1 MKRLRIISII
11 LAICVMFVSSGTA
24 SLAMDYGDYLNSS
37 VEFMQDMYY
46 QGMTDTEAFKAAL
59 KGIFGNLDP
68 YSGFFDD
75 EETKQLNISLEG
87 NFVGIGA
94 SLEKNDEGILII
106 KVYESSPAE
115 KAGLLEGDVILAVD
129 GKFTRGREADIVA
142 AEIRGDAGTQVT
154 LTIKRQS
161 EFMDVTVTR
170 GLVVV
175 NPVEFRF
182 IGKTA
187 YIHIDTFNS
196 NTAEKFG
203 EAMDAVA
210 RMGTTRIILDLRDN
224 PGGFVDQAVSV
235 AKRLIPKGLITKLDF
250 KSERLTDMSYYSSL
264 ETSPYIIA
272 VLVDENSAS
281 ASEIL
286 ASAIQD
292 AGNGI
297 LIGQKTYGKGVVQ
310 NMFSVITP
318 EAYIKYHDQF
328 GVGYISDIEWMVYH
342 GVFPTADEILG
353 TIKITT
359 GHYLTR
365 NGKQIQDI
373 GLNPDINVE
382 DRTNPNGID
391 ISLVDGL
398 ANNTGTLALN
408 AYDDGVYQAERILR
422 AAGYFAGTPDKLL
435 DAEAQ
440 AAIKKFQADQKLG
453 VSGEIDST
461 TREKLNLL
469 LDDLRIK
476 NDPQYT
482 KALEFLDTFAK

>member
-1 MKRLRIISII
+1 MKRMKIISII
-11 LAICVMFVSSGTA
+11 LIICTMFLSSGTA
-24 SLAMDYGDYLNSS
+24 SMALDYGDYLNST

-46 QGMTDTEAFKAAL
+46 QSMTDTESFKAAL

-75 EETKQLNISLEG
+75 EESKQLNMSLEG

-94 SLEKNDEGILII
+94 SLEKCDEGILII
-106 KVYESSPAE
+106 KVYEDSPAE
-115 KAGLLEGDVILAVD
+115 KAGLCEGDIILGVD
-129 GKFTRGREADIVA
+129 GVPAVGRDADIVA
-142 AEIRGDAGTQVT
+142 TEIRGDAGTRVT

-161 EFMDVTVTR
+161 DIMDITIVR

-182 IGKTA
+182 EGETA

-210 RMGTTRIILDLRDN
+210 RMRTTKILLDLRDN
-224 PGGFVDQAVSV
+224 PGGFVDQAVAV
-235 AKRLIPKGLITKLDF
+235 AKRIIPKGLITELDF
-250 KSERLTDMSYYSSL
+250 KSERLTDMSYYSTL
-264 ETSPYIIA
+264 ESSPYIIA
-272 VLVDENSAS
+272 VLVDENTAS

-297 LIGQKTYGKGVVQ
+297 LVGQKTYGKGVVQ

-318 EAYIKYHDQF
+318 EAYAKYHDQY
-328 GVGYISDIEWMVYH
+328 GVGYITDIEWMVYH
-342 GVFPTADEILG
+342 GVFPTTDEILG
-353 TIKITT
+353 TIKLTT
-359 GHYLTR
+359 GNYLTR
-365 NGKQIQDI
+365 NGKEIQGI
-373 GLNPDINVE
+373 GINPDIKVE

-391 ISLVDGL
+391 ISLIDGL
-398 ANNTGTLALN
+398 ANNTGNLALN
-408 AYDDGVYQAERILR
+408 AYDEGVYQAERILK
-422 AAGYFAGTPDKLL
+422 AAGYFTGAPDRLL
-435 DAEAQ
+435 DVETKTAL
-440 AAIKKFQADQKLG
+440 KKFQTDEKLNA
-453 VSGEIDST
+453 SGEINST
-461 TREKLNLL
+461 TRDKLNELL
-469 LDDLRIK
+469 KDLRVK

-482 KALEFLDTFAK
+482 KALDFLRSFKK